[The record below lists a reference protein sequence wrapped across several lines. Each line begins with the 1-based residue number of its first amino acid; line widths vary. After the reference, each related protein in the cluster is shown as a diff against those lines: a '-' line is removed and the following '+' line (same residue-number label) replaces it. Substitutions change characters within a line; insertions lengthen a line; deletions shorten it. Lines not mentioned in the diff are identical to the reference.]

1 MSWQPKELNVASPNL
16 ENKAGKDR
24 FSIEL
29 ICLVDSSKEDDNSCL
44 QLLGIPPK
52 VILSAG
58 AIVRLSCSGDGD
70 AKQEAITKYRNTTTT
85 TTNHRDTIQ
94 ENIMNHQK
102 YFCLNGKFS
111 FATQGFPKSL
121 STVL

>member
-1 MSWQPKELNVASPNL
+1 MSWQPKELNVASPNF

-44 QLLGIPPK
+44 QLLGIPRKGNPFR
-52 VILSAG
+52 G

-102 YFCLNGKFS
+102 YFCSNGEFLPPPKV
-111 FATQGFPKSL
+111 FP
-121 STVL
+121 